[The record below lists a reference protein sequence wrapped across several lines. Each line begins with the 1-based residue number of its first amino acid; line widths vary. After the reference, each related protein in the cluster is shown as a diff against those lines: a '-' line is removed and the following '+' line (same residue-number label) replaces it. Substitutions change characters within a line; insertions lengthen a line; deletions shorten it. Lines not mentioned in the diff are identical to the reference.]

1 MYLKERNSMVIEVIG
16 LLEGDGHCVAE
27 RKKQHGYRSDW
38 ICWKEMGTVYL
49 KERNSMVI
57 EVIGLLEGD
66 GHCVPERKKQHGY
79 RSDWSVGRRWALCT

>member
-27 RKKQHGYRSDW
+27 RKKH
-38 ICWKEMGTVYL
+38 
-49 KERNSMVI
+49 MVI

-79 RSDWSVGRRWALCT
+79 RSDWFIGRRWALCS

>member
-1 MYLKERNSMVIEVIG
+1 
-16 LLEGDGHCVAE
+16 
-27 RKKQHGYRSDW
+27 
-38 ICWKEMGTVYL
+38 MGTVYL